1 MTEFAGPVVLSVSSR
16 FENIE
21 VVNLVCEQICS
32 QCRFDG
38 EQTYQ
43 IALALREGVAN
54 AIKHGNR
61 QAPGKLVEIRFE
73 NAAGSLRIEIEDQGA
88 GFDPAR
94 VPDPLASENLLKTS
108 GRGILYINNLM
119 DRHEYRFEPGRGT
132 VLLME
137 KRIAPAA

>member
-1 MTEFAGPVVLSVSSR
+1 MFTGPVVLSVSSR

-32 QCRFDG
+32 QCSFDG

-54 AIKHGNR
+54 AIKHGNK
-61 QAPGKLVEIRFE
+61 QAAGKLVEVRFDR
-73 NAAGSLRIEIEDQGA
+73 ADGRLRIEVEDEGP
-88 GFDPAR
+88 GFDPNR
-94 VPDPLASENLLKTS
+94 VPDPLASENLLTTS

-119 DRHEYRFEPGRGT
+119 DRYEYRFEPGRGT
-132 VLLME
+132 ILVME
-137 KRIAPAA
+137 KRIGAPA